1 MSLEE
6 RWGYVGDDVAA
17 NIMLEGLR
25 PKFHTSPPRSLDPPP
40 EALTSPFQVK
50 SLLEFIPGWLT
61 RGIVREVTGRT
72 PLFFSRMFTVL
83 KKNGKKRPILDL
95 SRLNKLI
102 STPQFRMETLEKIV
116 KQITFRMWGTSV
128 DITDAYLHVPIPL
141 EFQIYF
147 AFRLGLRTYV
157 FQVMPFGLTTA
168 PWGFSRVVKPIVFS
182 ASSGSNDFLLSGR
195 LSDSCFVVPFSKDSY
210 QMDIGCPGMAGVHSE
225 PREVVSCPSPETGVS
240 GHYV

>member
-25 PKFHTSPPRSLDPPP
+25 PNFHTSPPVSLDPPP
-40 EALTSPFQVK
+40 EALTSSRQVG
-50 SLLEFIPGWLT
+50 SLLEFIPGWLD
-61 RGIVREVTGRT
+61 RVIVREVTDRI

-102 STPQFRMETLEKIV
+102 STPQFRMETLEKII
-116 KQITFRMWGTSV
+116 KQITYRMWGTSV

-147 AFRLGLRTYV
+147 LFHLGLRTFV
-157 FQVMPFGLTTA
+157 FRPLLASTTT
-168 PWGFSRVVKPIVFS
+168 S
-182 ASSGSNDFLLSGR
+182 
-195 LSDSCFVVPFSKDSY
+195 
-210 QMDIGCPGMAGVHSE
+210 
-225 PREVVSCPSPETGVS
+225 
-240 GHYV
+240 